1 MGISLQ
7 WSRPSGELM
16 TFDGLSPQ
24 VHHGSGERSKLVRDR
39 PRPVPWNAGFA
50 IAIILFGGGKVVPY
64 RWSVDDVLIFYLP
77 GFVDGS
83 DGAQL
88 GGQEKKEK
96 AEYCP

>member
-1 MGISLQ
+1 MAL
-7 WSRPSGELM
+7 
-16 TFDGLSPQ
+16 DHLSPQ
-24 VHHGSGERSKLVRDR
+24 VHHGSGQRGKLVRDR
-39 PRPVPWNAGFA
+39 PRPVPWNAGFS
-50 IAIILFGGGKVVPY
+50 IAIILFGRGKVVPY
-64 RWSVDDVLIFYLP
+64 RWTVEVDDVLIFYLP

>member
-16 TFDGLSPQ
+16 ALDHLSSQ
-24 VHHGSGERSKLVRDR
+24 VHHGSGQRSKLVRDR

-96 AEYCP
+96 AEYCR